1 MQVKIS
7 VIDQAVM
14 SGSLEDQIVQKVVE
28 THQPEQEDLT
38 EDLRNVKII
47 ILEVGLHQIGKVRVG
62 QETDKAQVGLEME
75 EGLVEVE
82 AIKSSI
88 LEDDLR
94 FKRTLCTRGLIS

>member
-14 SGSLEDQIVQKVVE
+14 QENREVRIAQRGVEIHRLEREDLIEDLLNVRIIIPVADPVAGKVLEDLVIV
-28 THQPEQEDLT
+28 EDL
-38 EDLRNVKII
+38 
-47 ILEVGLHQIGKVRVG
+47 
-62 QETDKAQVGLEME
+62 AM
-75 EGLVEVE
+75 VE

-94 FKRTLCTRGLIS
+94 LKRTLCTRGLIS